1 MRGLQQHDLPELTRV
16 LNALEAAGSFSLA
29 EVDCAL
35 ELLQIVLDQPE
46 QQDYLVLVAES
57 SAGAVGYIL
66 YGPVPLTDGTFDI
79 YWIATDPQAHG
90 AGFGRQLME
99 AAERDMRERGA
110 RMICLETS
118 SKGNYSR
125 TRSFYD
131 NAGYRQE
138 SVIADFY
145 APGDDRIT
153 YAKRFN

>member
-1 MRGLQQHDLPELTRV
+1 MRALQRHDIPALTAILAR
-16 LNALEAAGSFSLA
+16 LKEAGSFSAA

-46 QQDYLVLVAES
+46 QQDYLVLVADNP
-57 SAGAVGYIL
+57 AGAVGYVL

-79 YWIATDPQAHG
+79 YWIATDPQSHG
-90 AGFGRQLME
+90 AGFGRQLMD

-153 YAKRFN
+153 YTKRFN